1 MPNILNTNITQKFY
15 LSRFSFD
22 ELVFSSLLLLQKNTF
37 KKIFIN
43 GDGDGDG
50 GIHIMCFE

>member
-1 MPNILNTNITQKFY
+1 MPNILNTSITQKFY
-15 LSRFSFD
+15 LSRFSLD
-22 ELVFSSLLLLQKNTF
+22 ELVFSSLLLLQKNTLL
-37 KKIFIN
+37 FIN